1 MTVFNDNLER
11 DGQIRM
17 CYWISKNMYYLK
29 GLIFFARIFKW
40 FIVVD

>member
-29 GLIFFARIFKW
+29 GLIFFLLEYLNGLL
-40 FIVVD
+40 